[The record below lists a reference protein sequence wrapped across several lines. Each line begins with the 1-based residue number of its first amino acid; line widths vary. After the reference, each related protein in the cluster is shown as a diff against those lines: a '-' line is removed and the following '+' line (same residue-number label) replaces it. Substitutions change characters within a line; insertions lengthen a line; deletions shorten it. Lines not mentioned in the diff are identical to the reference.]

1 MIGSSSPLTLWNAEN
16 SSSCPAQVGLPW
28 LQVGTGL
35 KERQRRLGTC
45 YLSNRVLEA
54 CEPDMHSHFLP
65 RRESLLNAALL
76 FFDGEYD
83 QINGSDSSE
92 SRI

>member
-1 MIGSSSPLTLWNAEN
+1 MVAGWDRTEREAEVFGNLLPL
-16 SSSCPAQVGLPW
+16 
-28 LQVGTGL
+28 
-35 KERQRRLGTC
+35 KQRRITA
-45 YLSNRVLEA
+45 LEA

-83 QINGSDSSE
+83 QIDGSDSSE